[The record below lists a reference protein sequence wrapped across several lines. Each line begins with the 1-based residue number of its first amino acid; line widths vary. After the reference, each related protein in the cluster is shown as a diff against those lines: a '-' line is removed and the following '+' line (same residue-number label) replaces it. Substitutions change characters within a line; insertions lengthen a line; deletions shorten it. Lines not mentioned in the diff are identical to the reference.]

1 MEYLLDN
8 SRQRNKVA
16 ESQKTKS
23 DARESKYTTFGVP
36 QGKGVGY
43 TTSNTLTPEQA
54 AQYEDMLSYADNV
67 QQSLAIQNQL
77 TALKNTPSKSGQF
90 NTAFDELQALV
101 RYTGL
106 SKGTTQIGSGIW
118 SPEDTKGFMKVLQS
132 AYESGI
138 TYEAVLEQLAGQG
151 PATKT
156 PKTTFSKSISQAL
169 TLMDEGDA
177 KAALSSLMYKEYGF
191 FPSSKQVADFSK
203 KWNAEAKR
211 QASTSTT
218 STTTTRSGTGQTI
231 SKGSTLNV
239 GKGFTEAEQSQ
250 FLAQYLKDQFN
261 VKKELGGRA
270 KELYDSVTN
279 TYKNNLLPIPS
290 FDQVTKQV
298 VKLIGAGEMGEQMLT
313 ELQTK
318 VRRQAKALFPG
329 WADYLDQGDDL
340 VEYANN
346 YAKFASQKLGR
357 DVKSDDEVVKKLMS
371 FSDVKGPRPPSNQEA
386 INFIE
391 STSEWKSSTEGKT
404 YYIGLADRLTRGM

>member
-1 MEYLLDN
+1 M
-8 SRQRNKVA
+8 A
-16 ESQKTKS
+16 ESRKTKS
-23 DARESKYTTFGVP
+23 DAKESAYTTFGVP

-43 TTSNTLTPEQA
+43 AQSNALTPEQA

-67 QQSLAIQNQL
+67 QQSLAVQNML

-90 NTAFDELQALV
+90 NTAFDELQGLV
-101 RYTGL
+101 RYVGL
-106 SKGTTQIGSGIW
+106 SKGTTEIGSGIW

-151 PATKT
+151 PAEKK
-156 PKTTFSKSISQAL
+156 PKTTFSKTISQAL
-169 TLMDEGDA
+169 TLMDKGDA
-177 KAALSSLMYKEYGF
+177 KAALSKAMYIEYGF
-191 FPSSKQVADFSK
+191 FPSQKQVADFEK
-203 KWNAEAKR
+203 KWNAEAQR

-218 STTTTRSGTGQTI
+218 SATTTRTGA
-231 SKGSTLNV
+231 GSTASKTSTVTV

-270 KELYDSVTN
+270 KELFDSVIN
-279 TYKNNLLPIPS
+279 TYKNNLLPTPS

-298 VKLIGAGEMGEQMLT
+298 VKLIGAGEMGEQMLG

-329 WADYLDQGDDL
+329 WAEYLDKGDDL
-340 VEYANN
+340 IEYANN

-357 DVKSDDEVVKKLMS
+357 DVKADDNIVRKMMS
-371 FSDVKGPRPPSNQEA
+371 FSDIKGPRPASTQEA
-386 INFIE
+386 TNFIE
-391 STSEWKSSTEGKT
+391 STDEWKSSTEGKS
-404 YYIGLADRLTRGM
+404 YYIGLANRLTRGL